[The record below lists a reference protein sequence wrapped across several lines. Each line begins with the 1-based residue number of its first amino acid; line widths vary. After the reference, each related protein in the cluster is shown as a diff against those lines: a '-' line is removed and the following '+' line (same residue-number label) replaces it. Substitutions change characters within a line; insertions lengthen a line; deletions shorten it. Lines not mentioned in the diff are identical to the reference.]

1 MGGGGGAVASLSPPS
16 RAARARSSMAASSAC
31 FLLIMPGGGERE
43 TAGLRG
49 SAHEGESE
57 RAAQEVR
64 AASVSSHG
72 LRRMVR
78 RSGEEEDSQSDS
90 SRQHTLLEKRKRT
103 RLRLPTLSHDK
114 RSHDSECGDYM
125 IRT

>member
-64 AASVSSHG
+64 AASVSHG
-72 LRRMVR
+72 LGRMVSTR
-78 RSGEEEDSQSDS
+78 R
-90 SRQHTLLEKRKRT
+90 
-103 RLRLPTLSHDK
+103 
-114 RSHDSECGDYM
+114 
-125 IRT
+125 